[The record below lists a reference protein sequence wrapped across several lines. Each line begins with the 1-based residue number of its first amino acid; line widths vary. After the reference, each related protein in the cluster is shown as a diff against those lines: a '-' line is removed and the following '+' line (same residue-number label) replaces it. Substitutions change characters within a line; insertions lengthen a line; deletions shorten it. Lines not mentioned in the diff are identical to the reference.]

1 MINKRLEDLREVM
14 RREHL
19 AACIFPSTDPH
30 QSEYI
35 SDHWKF
41 RDWLS
46 GFTGSNGTAVVTM
59 DKAGLWTDSRYFLQ
73 AEQQLADSGFVL
85 MRENGDTPDL
95 TREDWLVQ
103 NLGDEAVIGI
113 DGRLFS
119 AVEASRLERF
129 CGENGFM
136 MASDFAPADRIWTDR
151 PARPMGEA
159 YVHDEA
165 LAGETVDHKLQRL
178 IASLELNGADAMLI
192 SALDEIAWLFNMRG
206 SDVDFTPV
214 AIAHAYVSEKDTSLF
229 IDEKK
234 TTGGANGA
242 VIGVSDIER
251 SLPFYTKLLE
261 YDKVVFDQTG
271 VFEDL
276 QAIEGGKGTLRRVI
290 LERSKPI
297 EGPLSRIMG
306 TSHLELIQSVDAPGK
321 KLYEGRYWG
330 DPGYIHLCF
339 DVRHMDAVKEQTEA
353 MGHPFVCDSGADFGM
368 GDANGHFT
376 YVEDPDGTLIEFVET
391 FKIPIAKKFGLYL
404 NLANKD
410 DRKPLGILK
419 LLRFAKVKRESIK

>member
-1 MINKRLEDLREVM
+1 MADKDPPSPKHKGSTLPHRRWRVKPAMTAWLGSVLRQKQPTMKEKIICGIQQVGIGVNDFVEAWKWYYDNFGFEIKIVDDEGVAERMLPYTGGKPQPRRSGIAVNIRGGGGFEIWQPKGRELNYLKEPVKLGDLGILIAKVKTPDIEVAYNTFINKGLDVISPVMTSPAGQKEFFMKDPYGNVFQLEQD
-14 RREHL
+14 
-19 AACIFPSTDPH
+19 D
-30 QSEYI
+30 
-35 SDHWKF
+35 
-41 RDWLS
+41 
-46 GFTGSNGTAVVTM
+46 
-59 DKAGLWTDSRYFLQ
+59 
-73 AEQQLADSGFVL
+73 
-85 MRENGDTPDL
+85 
-95 TREDWLVQ
+95 
-103 NLGDEAVIGI
+103 
-113 DGRLFS
+113 
-119 AVEASRLERF
+119 
-129 CGENGFM
+129 
-136 MASDFAPADRIWTDR
+136 
-151 PARPMGEA
+151 
-159 YVHDEA
+159 YV
-165 LAGETVDHKLQRL
+165 
-178 IASLELNGADAMLI
+178 
-192 SALDEIAWLFNMRG
+192 
-206 SDVDFTPV
+206 
-214 AIAHAYVSEKDTSLF
+214 F

-242 VIGVSDIER
+242 VIGVSNIDR

-276 QAIEGGKGTLRRVI
+276 EAIEGGKGTLRRVI

-306 TSHLELIQSVDAPGK
+306 TSHLELIQSIEAPGK

-391 FKIPIAKKFGLYL
+391 YKIPIAKKFGLYL